1 MVKNVYILE
10 TKLNLEK
17 IERLKSMLQY
27 TQEYKVIRAY
37 TFADYIVTELK
48 SPLRIMRM
56 VKKSTCPIIHLNW
69 LLESVPF
76 IRLLNPLDYEIDV
89 SEARKQAIIDLS
101 THVAVRTLPRQYT
114 WDQIAKKRSNV
125 VSLESTGLQARS
137 QFTRLYG
144 SRIKSVK
151 KHSINKVS
159 VLGTLEQKVL
169 SSASLPPSQGTDSQS
184 NSCSTVTVK
193 EEEPIITSDPTITT
207 NVTLTFKS
215 ETTNRAGPS
224 IKNEPS
230 IKNDGVDMNKQAETF
245 SNGGE
250 SSKVKQADTNLVSNV
265 DIQDTAT
272 LNNGRN
278 SNALQETN
286 KVTSS
291 NKQVDT
297 VHDSGFSIIDTNVIL
312 QSSKSLSYSAPETHS
327 FHNSARENQ
336 NFSCSNISSMEDFD
350 SKKFSLSYI
359 LSL

>member
-1 MVKNVYILE
+1 
-10 TKLNLEK
+10 
-17 IERLKSMLQY
+17 MLQY

-101 THVAVRTLPRQYT
+101 THVAKVLAYKL
-114 WDQIAKKRSNV
+114 DLNLLDCMEA
-125 VSLESTGLQARS
+125 GLNQ
-137 QFTRLYG
+137 
-144 SRIKSVK
+144 
-151 KHSINKVS
+151 HSINKVS

-336 NFSCSNISSMEDFD
+336 NFSC
-350 SKKFSLSYI
+350 
-359 LSL
+359 